1 MLQALIS
8 WVCAIENLVE
18 LDVVRILGVLVIL
31 VLSDES
37 GIEILV
43 ADAGVRRGMVGL
55 MGGRDE
61 VIVVVDVDA
70 VDVLLDWLL
79 EVLFLLDLLL
89 FGLSLLTQVS

>member
-1 MLQALIS
+1 VLQALIS